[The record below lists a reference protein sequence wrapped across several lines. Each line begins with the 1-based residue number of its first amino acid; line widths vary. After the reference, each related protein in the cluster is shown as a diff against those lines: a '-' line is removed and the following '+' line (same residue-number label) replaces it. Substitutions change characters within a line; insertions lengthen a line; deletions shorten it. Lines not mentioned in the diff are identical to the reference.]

1 MEQHFENILNDDLK
15 NKIYS
20 MITYPQSHELLIQ
33 IKLYQNKKIYI
44 DLFYNY
50 IINYWTYCYM
60 DGLSI
65 IWKIY
70 YLCIIEKIDI
80 IFKNDYHLND
90 CLGNYEKYLSN
101 DKEEIY
107 TAELIRIL
115 NNSDKNIKNLLIK
128 KYIIKY
134 IIVLKIHQ
142 LEFIDKELS
151 VWGDITKYGYNDE
164 SLSDFSH
171 EIINSSYLLPAP
183 VINENHI
190 IDSKFFDI

>member
-1 MEQHFENILNDDLK
+1 MEEHFENILNDDLK

-50 IINYWTYCYM
+50 IINYWTYCYI

-70 YLCIIEKIDI
+70 HLCIIEKVDI
-80 IFKNDYHLND
+80 IFKNDFYLNY

-128 KYIIKY
+128 KYITKY
-134 IIVLKIHQ
+134 IMVLKIYQ

-151 VWGDITKYGYNDE
+151 IWGDITIYGYNDE
-164 SLSDFSH
+164 SLNDFSH
-171 EIINSSYLLPAP
+171 EIINKSYLLPAP
-183 VINENHI
+183 VINKNHI
-190 IDSKFFDI
+190 IDSKVFDI

>member
-1 MEQHFENILNDDLK
+1 MEIFFENILNDDVK

-20 MITYPQSHELLIQ
+20 MIIYQQPNELLTQ
-33 IKLYQNKKIYI
+33 IKLYQYKKKYI
-44 DLFYNY
+44 DLFYKY
-50 IINYWTYCYM
+50 IINYWTYCYI

-70 YLCIIEKIDI
+70 YLCIVEKIDI
-80 IFKNDYHLND
+80 IFQNDYHLNYY
-90 CLGNYEKYLSN
+90 LGNYEKFLSN

-115 NNSDKNIKNLLIK
+115 NNSNKNIKNLLIK

-134 IIVLKIHQ
+134 IMVLEIHQ

-151 VWGDITKYGYNDE
+151 IWGDITKYGYNDE
-164 SLSDFSH
+164 SLNDFSN
-171 EIINSSYLLPAP
+171 EIINRSYLLPAP
-183 VINENHI
+183 VILNEYIH
-190 IDSKFFDI
+190 F

>member
-1 MEQHFENILNDDLK
+1 MEEHFENILNDDLK

-80 IFKNDYHLND
+80 IFKNDYHLNY

-128 KYIIKY
+128 KYITKY
-134 IIVLKIHQ
+134 IMVLKIHQ

-151 VWGDITKYGYNDE
+151 IWGDITKYGYNDE
-164 SLSDFSH
+164 SLSDFKIE
-171 EIINSSYLLPAP
+171 EIKNAYNFKAPMIN
-183 VINENHI
+183 NN
-190 IDSKFFDI
+190 DIYTAIL

>member
-1 MEQHFENILNDDLK
+1 MEEHFENILNDDLK

-70 YLCIIEKIDI
+70 HLCIIEKCDI
-80 IFKNDYHLND
+80 IFKGEYFLNIL
-90 CLGNYEKYLSN
+90 LGSYEKYIS
-101 DKEEIY
+101 EEIEQIFG
-107 TAELIRIL
+107 TT
-115 NNSDKNIKNLLIK
+115 SG
-128 KYIIKY
+128 
-134 IIVLKIHQ
+134 
-142 LEFIDKELS
+142 FI
-151 VWGDITKYGYNDE
+151 G
-164 SLSDFSH
+164 
-171 EIINSSYLLPAP
+171 
-183 VINENHI
+183 
-190 IDSKFFDI
+190 

>member
-1 MEQHFENILNDDLK
+1 MNNLFDNLLNDDIK
-15 NKIYS
+15 IKIYS
-20 MITYPQSHELLIQ
+20 MITYPQSDELLIQ
-33 IKLYQNKKIYI
+33 IKLYQDKKKYI
-44 DLFYNY
+44 DLFYKY
-50 IINYWTYCYM
+50 IINYWTCCYI

-70 YLCIIEKIDI
+70 YLCIIEKVDI
-80 IFKNDYHLND
+80 IFKNDFHLNY

-128 KYIIKY
+128 KYITKY
-134 IIVLKIHQ
+134 IMVLKIHQ

-151 VWGDITKYGYNDE
+151 IWGDITKYGYNDE
-164 SLSDFSH
+164 SLNDFSD
-171 EIINSSYLLPAP
+171 ENINISYLLPTP
-183 VINENHI
+183 VILNEYIHLY
-190 IDSKFFDI
+190 